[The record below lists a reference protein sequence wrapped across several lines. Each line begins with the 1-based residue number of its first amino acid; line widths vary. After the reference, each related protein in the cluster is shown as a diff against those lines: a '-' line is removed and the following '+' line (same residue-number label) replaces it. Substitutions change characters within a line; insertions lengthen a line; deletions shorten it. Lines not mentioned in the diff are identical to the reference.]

1 MRGWVRKRSRESGST
16 SLSHLGLTYALAI
29 IMYGLGGWW
38 LDGRL
43 GSEPWFT
50 ILGVALGAVGGFV
63 WVYREVMRDSA
74 VSRNKKE
81 EEDKS

>member
-1 MRGWVRKRSRESGST
+1 
-16 SLSHLGLTYALAI
+16 
-29 IMYGLGGWW
+29 MYGLGGWW